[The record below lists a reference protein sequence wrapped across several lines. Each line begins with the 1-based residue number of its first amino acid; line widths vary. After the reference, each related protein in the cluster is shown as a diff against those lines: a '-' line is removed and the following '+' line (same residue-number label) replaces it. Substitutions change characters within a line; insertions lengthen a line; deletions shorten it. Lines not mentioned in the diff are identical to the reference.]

1 MNKADNTLKN
11 LVTLFT
17 IMSLIYAIKTSYPA
31 VDICDMTLNIAG
43 KFVTCELFFFLIIYV
58 LGTMLADA
66 MPGLWEYS
74 VQAKHKLRAAN
85 HKESIPQLVQ
95 SVEKNDESMQPVPD
109 ERGTLENFE
118 NEVFDRIGT
127 KLTTTNS
134 PNIIV
139 LSEEIIN
146 YVTKTF
152 ENILTQE
159 NIEKLLNNFRKLN
172 TRDLYEVIEK
182 KKLDNVLEFDLA
194 HFAWNV
200 CKRIYDKNTCLV
212 KFTEA
217 TAEIIKASFP
227 LTLLN
232 YDVVTLKQR
241 LRDSAPTTKFRLPI
255 IEIGEELVPFD
266 WNKKNDANKK

>member
-1 MNKADNTLKN
+1 MNKPDNTLKN

-17 IMSLIYAIKTSYPA
+17 IMSLLYAIKTSYPA
-31 VDICDMTLNIAG
+31 DDMCDMTMNIAG

-58 LGTMLADA
+58 LGPMLADA

-74 VQAKHKLRAAN
+74 GQATDKLRAVI
-85 HKESIPQLVQ
+85 KRGSTTQLVQ
-95 SVEKNDESMQPVPD
+95 LPEENEQNSNPISY
-109 ERGTLENFE
+109 ERSTLENVDE
-118 NEVFDRIGT
+118 DIDRDSSE
-127 KLTTTNS
+127 LTTNKSKKIT
-134 PNIIV
+134 V
-139 LSEEIIN
+139 LSEELIN

-172 TRDLYEVIEK
+172 TGDHYEVIEK

-200 CKRIYDKNTCLV
+200 CKRIYDKNTCRV

-255 IEIGEELVPFD
+255 IELGEELVPFD
-266 WNKKNDANKK
+266 WNKKDLTDII